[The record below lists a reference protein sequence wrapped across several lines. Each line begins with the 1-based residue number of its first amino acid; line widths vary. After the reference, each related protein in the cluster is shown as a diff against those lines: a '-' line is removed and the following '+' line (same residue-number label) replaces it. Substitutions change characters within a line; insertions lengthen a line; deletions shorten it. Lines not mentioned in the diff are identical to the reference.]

1 MPTKST
7 PAKSLSKAR
16 RKSAAE
22 KPPLRVAASA
32 PSETEPPAPSLV
44 QAVVE
49 GIIDGVMN
57 GRYAPGQRL
66 IAADLAEEFHVSR
79 APVRE
84 ALHVLAGEGV
94 VDLIQNRGA
103 KIRRLS
109 VQHLVDF
116 LEYTETVCSLGVRL
130 ATPKMSAAENRAAVI
145 TAFQRIESSWARRVP
160 AEFVESLYAYHILV
174 NRISGNHFV
183 DFFYRRPYVKF
194 FTYLLSD
201 LVPGPNWD
209 QYIVNYRRIQETI
222 LDGDPHESVATFIS
236 HMRWV
241 LKIMQ
246 SRSEQ
251 RAAG

>member
-1 MPTKST
+1 MATKPSRKKPTQ
-7 PAKSLSKAR
+7 PAK
-16 RKSAAE
+16 RKESA
-22 KPPLRVAASA
+22 KTPGLHVAASA
-32 PSETEPPAPSLV
+32 TADSEAPATSMV
-44 QAVVE
+44 QTVVE

-130 ATPKMSAAENRAAVI
+130 ATPKMTLAENRAAVI
-145 TAFQRIESSWARRVP
+145 AAFQRIESAWARRVP
-160 AEFVESLYAYHILV
+160 AEFVDSLYAYHILV

-201 LVPGPNWD
+201 LVPGPNWQ
-209 QYIVNYRRIQETI
+209 QYITNYRRIHETI

-246 SRSEQ
+246 ASSEK

>member
-1 MPTKST
+1 MASRSSPKTT
-7 PAKSLSKAR
+7 V
-16 RKSAAE
+16 KSATPRPRLKVAE
-22 KPPLRVAASA
+22 AATEDSEL
-32 PSETEPPAPSLV
+32 PSQSLV
-44 QAVVE
+44 QSVVE
-49 GIIDGVMN
+49 GIIEGVMN

-116 LEYTETVCSLGVRL
+116 LEYTETVCALGVRL
-130 ATPKMSAAENRAAVI
+130 ATPKMHQPENRRDVI
-145 TAFQRIESSWARRVP
+145 AAFQRIETAWGRRVSS
-160 AEFVESLYAYHILV
+160 EFVDSLYGYHIVV

-209 QYIVNYRRIQETI
+209 QYINNYRRIHETI

-236 HMRWV
+236 HIRWV

-246 SRSEQ
+246 KPMEMHAEAQ
-251 RAAG
+251 RHS

>member
-1 MPTKST
+1 MATKRIST
-7 PAKSLSKAR
+7 RPSIKAT
-16 RKSAAE
+16 RKPGRQ
-22 KPPLRVAASA
+22 KPELRVAASA
-32 PSETEPPAPSLV
+32 PAESEAQAPSMV

-66 IAADLAEEFHVSR
+66 IAADLAEEFNVSR

-130 ATPKMSAAENRAAVI
+130 ATPKMHMPDNRAAVI
-145 TAFQRIESSWARRVP
+145 NAFQRIESSWARRVP
-160 AEFVESLYAYHILV
+160 AEFVDSLYAYHILV

-201 LVPGPNWD
+201 LVPGPNWE
-209 QYIVNYRRIQETI
+209 QYIINYRRIHETI

-246 SRSEQ
+246 ASSEK
-251 RAAG
+251 RAAV

>member
-1 MPTKST
+1 MAEKTQ
-7 PAKSLSKAR
+7 AKSRGKGTASGPR
-16 RKSAAE
+16 
-22 KPPLRVAASA
+22 LRVAETTAEEAETPTPSA
-32 PSETEPPAPSLV
+32 V

-66 IAADLAEEFHVSR
+66 IAADLAEEFNVSR

-109 VQHLVDF
+109 VRHLVDF
-116 LEYTETVCSLGVRL
+116 LEYTESVCALGVRL
-130 ATPKMSAAENRAAVI
+130 ATPKMSQPENRQDAIA
-145 TAFQRIESSWARRVP
+145 AFQRIETAWSRRVP
-160 AEFVESLYAYHILV
+160 SEFVDSLYGYHIVV

-183 DFFYRRPYVKF
+183 DFFYRWPYVKF

-201 LVPGPNWD
+201 LVPGPSWD
-209 QYIVNYRRIQETI
+209 QYINNYRRIHETI
-222 LDGDPHESVATFIS
+222 LDGDPHESVSTFVS
-236 HMRWV
+236 HIRWV
-241 LKIMQ
+241 LKIMLKA
-246 SRSEQ
+246 SEKHVEGM
-251 RAAG
+251 R